1 MKHSN
6 DDWFLLA
13 RYLLAS
19 FVMFYLGLILGSF
32 NEIVALTLVV
42 SGVGMTVA
50 LIVFFANR
58 KQKSRRT
65 TWFSILV
72 VPFLAGLAAAT
83 IWLDPESTLR
93 WTFDIERVLAFL
105 VIVLLWSTLLRLL
118 PWKKTIAWLSVVDL
132 VVAIGVGILWIP
144 SRPFALEM
152 LLLAVFYLP
161 VAIGIVVFASSE
173 HTLDKVLPLSL
184 FGAFLLIYVI
194 ALIVA
199 TDGEGAGVLEV
210 LGDIEGNKRPKAKRS
225 KAKPLD

>member
-1 MKHSN
+1 M
-6 DDWFLLA
+6 
-13 RYLLAS
+13 
-19 FVMFYLGLILGSF
+19 
-32 NEIVALTLVV
+32 TLVV

-58 KQKSRRT
+58 QYHSRRT
-65 TWFSILV
+65 AWFSVLV

-83 IWLDPESTLR
+83 IWLDPESTIR

-161 VAIGIVVFASSE
+161 VAIGIVVFASSK
-173 HTLDKVLPLSL
+173 HTLDKIIPLSL

-210 LGDIEGNKRPKAKRS
+210 LGDVEGNKRPKAKRS